1 MYELTDS
8 IPLIGQLQSILCAHW
23 LIQTLK
29 HPYLKVYPFA
39 GIADAPNH
47 RTPRLLINNNLV
59 GSFGSRPNDA
69 ALLGDIVKNI
79 NQLANILDWSEDLLE
94 AQMENELSL

>member
-1 MYELTDS
+1 M
-8 IPLIGQLQSILCAHW
+8 
-23 LIQTLK
+23 
-29 HPYLKVYPFA
+29 KVYPFA

-79 NQLANILDWSEDLLE
+79 NQLANILDWSDDLLE
-94 AQMENELSL
+94 AQMENELNLQWKVITNSYKIFKIYF